1 METPEQIAEKT
12 NSLIS
17 EILHSLGFEASVETT
32 SCSEEEI
39 CYMITS
45 PDSRF
50 IIGDGGSRLD
60 DLQHIVN
67 RIVVIG
73 REQAPRVR
81 VDCDHYRDRAEERV
95 VESAREKAKKV
106 LATGKPIVIGP
117 MNAYLRR
124 LVHSALAEIPGVR
137 TESEDIDSRLK
148 RITISAD

>member
-60 DLQHIVN
+60 DLQHIVKL
-67 RIVVIG
+67 RASVWIAITTAT
-73 REQAPRVR
+73 APR
-81 VDCDHYRDRAEERV
+81 
-95 VESAREKAKKV
+95 
-106 LATGKPIVIGP
+106 
-117 MNAYLRR
+117 NA
-124 LVHSALAEIPGVR
+124 S
-137 TESEDIDSRLK
+137 
-148 RITISAD
+148 